1 MAPTSNSVEMT
12 SPRKIAALAT
22 CVVVICLAAILWQV
36 HKERAI
42 HRRFAEDA
50 TRSRASAEQGDAKS
64 QFKLGKIYSLGKGVP
79 RDYAEAVRWY
89 RKAADQGDAHAQYA
103 LGFMYYNGQGVPRD
117 YAEAVRW
124 FRNAADQGYA
134 TAQYSLGLMYRNGL
148 GVPHD
153 DAEAVRWY
161 RKAADQGDANAQYA
175 LGFMYHKG
183 QGVPQNYAEALR
195 WYTKIAASCFAST
208 QARPLQRWT
217 SILVLVLALPVAA
230 VPKRRW
236 GPATWLPS
244 ALLSAALAAALA
256 HALLL
261 SDTSL
266 ALLARVLP
274 IFSGVGRVLW
284 LAFLA
289 VGSATFAITAVVQA
303 VRGSKR
309 SRPALN

>member
-1 MAPTSNSVEMT
+1 MP
-12 SPRKIAALAT
+12 
-22 CVVVICLAAILWQV
+22 Q
-36 HKERAI
+36 
-42 HRRFAEDA
+42 
-50 TRSRASAEQGDAKS
+50 
-64 QFKLGKIYSLGKGVP
+64 
-79 RDYAEAVRWY
+79 
-89 RKAADQGDAHAQYA
+89 
-103 LGFMYYNGQGVPRD
+103 
-117 YAEAVRW
+117 
-124 FRNAADQGYA
+124 
-134 TAQYSLGLMYRNGL
+134 
-148 GVPHD
+148 D

-161 RKAADQGDANAQYA
+161 A
-175 LGFMYHKG
+175 
-183 QGVPQNYAEALR
+183 
-195 WYTKIAASCFAST
+195 KIVASCFAST
-208 QARPLQRWT
+208 QASPLQRWT
-217 SILVLVLALPVAA
+217 SILVLVLVLPVLA

-274 IFSGVGRVLW
+274 GTIFGGFGRVLW

-289 VGSATFAITAVVQA
+289 VCSATCAITAVVQA

>member
-79 RDYAEAVRWY
+79 RDY
-89 RKAADQGDAHAQYA
+89 
-103 LGFMYYNGQGVPRD
+103 
-117 YAEAVRW
+117 
-124 FRNAADQGYA
+124 
-134 TAQYSLGLMYRNGL
+134 
-148 GVPHD
+148 
-153 DAEAVRWY
+153 AEAVRWY

>member
-124 FRNAADQGYA
+124 FR
-134 TAQYSLGLMYRNGL
+134 
-148 GVPHD
+148 
-153 DAEAVRWY
+153 
-161 RKAADQGDANAQYA
+161 KAADQG
-175 LGFMYHKG
+175 
-183 QGVPQNYAEALR
+183 
-195 WYTKIAASCFAST
+195 
-208 QARPLQRWT
+208 
-217 SILVLVLALPVAA
+217 
-230 VPKRRW
+230 
-236 GPATWLPS
+236 
-244 ALLSAALAAALA
+244 
-256 HALLL
+256 
-261 SDTSL
+261 
-266 ALLARVLP
+266 
-274 IFSGVGRVLW
+274 
-284 LAFLA
+284 
-289 VGSATFAITAVVQA
+289 
-303 VRGSKR
+303 
-309 SRPALN
+309 

>member
-103 LGFMYYNGQGVPRD
+103 LGFMYYNGQ
-117 YAEAVRW
+117 
-124 FRNAADQGYA
+124 
-134 TAQYSLGLMYRNGL
+134 